1 MGDSA
6 IMRLMSRG
14 WRRTRTSAFMVGL
27 CVAGC
32 GSGDASKI
40 TAVGVPSADLPSPTA
55 PLSGFVPPSCATN
68 PTQDGVGTW
77 RPISLDGAPSVAEY
91 GVWTGTEVVVV
102 NSQDPSETSAP
113 ESISAY
119 DPVLDRWRNI
129 AIPSDVALSRSEPYL
144 AVVGN
149 KLLVYGGY
157 ASGNGSPSGSSY
169 PVLTSGWSIDLQTG
183 AWTSMAAGPP
193 MSPGGIFYVQPV
205 FASGTRALFIPFLAY
220 DLPNGDTIAAATYDI
235 SADQWATVAAP
246 GSTTSFGCFYP
257 GWNGQQAACNDADY
271 LFLVSAEPLAIKP
284 VPKLLDST
292 LARYPIAFTP
302 VGDLFFG
309 LGSDP
314 LSQSTAQVF
323 WFDPAHQDWSAPT
336 PIPGGLGLKI
346 TTINGRVLFWGEQN
360 VGPTVFD
367 PVAGTWS
374 PVTCVGAPSVAP
386 LGFEVPT
393 NSGLIVVGGTQLPAD
408 NGVLEL

>member
-6 IMRLMSRG
+6 IMRLVGTG
-14 WRRTRTSAFMVGL
+14 WRETRTSAFVVGL
-27 CVAGC
+27 WVAGC
-32 GSGDASKI
+32 GGDGGKI
-40 TAVGVPSADLPSPTA
+40 TAVGVPSADLPPPTA
-55 PLSGFVPPSCATN
+55 PPSGLVPLSCTTT

-102 NSQDPSETSAP
+102 NSQDPSDGPAP
-113 ESISAY
+113 ESISVY
-119 DPVLDRWRNI
+119 DPVLDSWRNI
-129 AIPSDVALSRSEPYL
+129 AIPSDVALSRSEPFL

-157 ASGNGSPSGSSY
+157 ASANSSRGPTY

-193 MSPGGIFYVQPV
+193 MNPGGIFYVQPV
-205 FASGTRALFIPFLAY
+205 FASGTRALFIPFLPY
-220 DLPNGDTIAAATYDI
+220 GLPNGNTIAAATYDS

-271 LFLVSAEPLAIKP
+271 LFLVTAEPLAIKP
-284 VPKLLDST
+284 VPKLLDS
-292 LARYPIAFTP
+292 AWGPYSIVFTP

-309 LGSDP
+309 LGLD
-314 LSQSTAQVF
+314 LSAQGMAQVF
-323 WFDPAHQDWSAPT
+323 WFDPAHENWSAPT
-336 PIPGGLGLKI
+336 PILGGLGLKI
-346 TTINGRVLFWGEQN
+346 TTINGRVIFWGEPN

-374 PVTCVGAPSVAP
+374 QVTCVGAPPIAP